1 LIALAAGW
9 SSAVS
14 AQDLARW
21 RPFVEEASS
30 RFDIP
35 SAWIERVL
43 DAESGGRTRRDGQPI
58 VSRAGAMGLMQLM
71 PGTWA
76 EIRTRLGLGPD
87 PHEPRDNIVAGAFYL
102 RQMYD
107 RFGYPGLFG
116 AYNAGPLR
124 YDAYL
129 RHRRVLP
136 AETRTYIATIAGVR
150 TGAARPPRAS
160 RDPIFF
166 WLSDLAPD
174 RSARAD
180 RAKPDGQASANEQRS
195 IRYPLSPGD

>member
-1 LIALAAGW
+1 VARLALVRLAWIALAAGW

-21 RPFVEEASS
+21 RPFVEEASD

-76 EIRTRLGLGPD
+76 EIRTRLGLGRD
-87 PHEPRDNIVAGAFYL
+87 PHDPRDNIVAGAFYL
-102 RQMYD
+102 RKMYD

-129 RHRRVLP
+129 RHRRILP
-136 AETRTYIATIAGVR
+136 AETRAYIATIVGMQ
-150 TGAARPPRAS
+150 TGAARAPRAS

-166 WLSDLAPD
+166 LLSDSAPD
-174 RSARAD
+174 RSARGN
-180 RAKPDGQASANEQRS
+180 RAKPDQ
-195 IRYPLSPGD
+195 

>member
-1 LIALAAGW
+1 MRLAWIALAAGW

-21 RPFVEEASS
+21 RPFVEEASD

-76 EIRTRLGLGPD
+76 EIRTRLGLGRD
-87 PHEPRDNIVAGAFYL
+87 PHDPRDNIVAGAFYL
-102 RQMYD
+102 RKMYD

-129 RHRRVLP
+129 RHRRILP
-136 AETRTYIATIAGVR
+136 AETRAYIATIVGMQ
-150 TGAARPPRAS
+150 TGAARAPRAS

-166 WLSDLAPD
+166 LLSDSAPD
-174 RSARAD
+174 RSARGN
-180 RAKPDGQASANEQRS
+180 RAKPDR
-195 IRYPLSPGD
+195 